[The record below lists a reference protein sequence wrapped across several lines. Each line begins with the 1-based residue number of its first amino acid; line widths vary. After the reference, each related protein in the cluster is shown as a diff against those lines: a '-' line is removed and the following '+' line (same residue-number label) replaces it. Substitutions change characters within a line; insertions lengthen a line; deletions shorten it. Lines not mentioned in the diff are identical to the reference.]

1 MSTFSKLL
9 LWVFLC
15 GAASGLRAGE
25 GKFEIR
31 AVAPRLGSTGNEYV
45 LDDGGG
51 DPVKL
56 SLGSE
61 VLLDTSALASAEAKW
76 EEGYWAI
83 EVELTPAGTQR
94 FGEITARFLNRR
106 LAMLING
113 TLRCAPVVNSAIT
126 GGSFEVAG
134 NFTEAEVKALAAD
147 LNAAVAA
154 GKKDSSPAPTATPS
168 SP

>member
-9 LWVFLC
+9 LLVFLL
-15 GAASGLRAGE
+15 GATPGLHAGE
-25 GKFEIR
+25 ATFEIR
-31 AVAPRLGSTGNEYV
+31 AVAPHLGLTGNEYV

-61 VLLDTSALASAEAKW
+61 VLLNTSALASAEAKGEDNQW
-76 EEGYWAI
+76 MI
-83 EVELTPAGTQR
+83 SVELTPAGKER
-94 FGEITARFLNRR
+94 FAEITTRFQGRR
-106 LAMLING
+106 LAILINN
-113 TLRCAPVVNSAIT
+113 TVRCAPVVQAAILD
-126 GGSFEVAG
+126 GSFEINGA
-134 NFTEAEVKALAAD
+134 FTEAEVKALAAD

-154 GKKDSSPAPTATPS
+154 AKNAPSAAPTATPG

>member
-1 MSTFSKLL
+1 MSTFRRLL
-9 LWVFLC
+9 LWVFLL

-25 GKFEIR
+25 ETFEIR

-61 VLLDTSALASAEAKW
+61 VLLDTTALASAEAKGEDNQW
-76 EEGYWAI
+76 MI
-83 EVELTPAGTQR
+83 SVELTPAGTQR

-106 LAMLING
+106 LAILING
-113 TLRCAPVVNSAIT
+113 TLRCAPVVNATIT
-126 GGSFEVAG
+126 DGSFEISGA
-134 NFTEAEVKALAAD
+134 FTEAEVKALAAD

-154 GKKDSSPAPTATPS
+154 KKAPSPTPTATPS